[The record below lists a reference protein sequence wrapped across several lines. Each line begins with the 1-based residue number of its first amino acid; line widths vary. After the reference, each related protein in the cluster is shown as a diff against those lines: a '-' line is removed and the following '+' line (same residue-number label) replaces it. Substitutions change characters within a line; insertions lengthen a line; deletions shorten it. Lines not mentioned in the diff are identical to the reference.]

1 MGNII
6 SKMELY
12 DLFARGVTGVIVLCA
27 AHVFGI
33 VDILGKPDYVWVI
46 VIGGYFLGLVL
57 EELSFAVE
65 KVFHSRERVEQE
77 VCSYQKYR
85 EYDFEKCKDALLA
98 NNQNI
103 ICDEPLSHIIMSSS
117 FEIAFVTL
125 LLFEIADEICYC
137 KLSIEHYISPVKD
150 ILILEALVLIFRYRA
165 KHYIKH
171 RTEKIFDYCIAQDY
185 PGIKKTLNKDK
196 TNET

>member
-1 MGNII
+1 MGNFI
-6 SKMELY
+6 SKMGLY
-12 DLFARGVTGVIVLCA
+12 DLLARGVTGVIVLCA
-27 AHVFGI
+27 THVFGI

-46 VIGGYFLGLVL
+46 VLGGYFLGLVL

-77 VCSYQKYR
+77 VCSSQKYR

-117 FEIAFVTL
+117 FEIAFVAL

-137 KLSIEHYISPVKD
+137 KLSVEHFISPVKD
-150 ILILEALVLIFRYRA
+150 WTI
-165 KHYIKH
+165 
-171 RTEKIFDYCIAQDY
+171 
-185 PGIKKTLNKDK
+185 P
-196 TNET
+196 